1 LDRVEEQR
9 LVAQAKRGERD
20 AFAALYQAHVQAI
33 FRYLVHRLNDREI
46 ADDLTGDVFVRAIE
60 GLKDYTDTGRP
71 FLAWL
76 YRIAH
81 ARLVDHYRRTSRRP
95 TETDVDDLPIP
106 VEMDWDDRM
115 LRQQAALALRTAIAQ
130 LTDEQQDVVILR
142 FVEGHRLEAVA
153 QLLGKNANA
162 IKALQHRALKALEGR
177 LRRTGLD
184 IETLLSGLSS

>member
-9 LVAQAKRGERD
+9 LVAQAKRGDRE
-20 AFAALYQAHVQAI
+20 AFAALYRAHVQAI
-33 FRYLVHRLNDREI
+33 YRYLSHRLNDREL

-60 GLKDYTDTGRP
+60 GLKEYTDTGRP

-95 TETDVDDLPIP
+95 TESDVEDVPIP
-106 VEMDWDDRM
+106 VEMNWDDRL
-115 LRQQAALALRTAIAQ
+115 LRQHAATALRDAIAQ

-162 IKALQHRALKALEGR
+162 IKALQHRALKALETR
-177 LRRTGLD
+177 LRRSGLD
-184 IETLLSGLSS
+184 IEALLAGLSS